1 MVARWLRSTLKN
13 HEEEEEGGG
22 AEEDDDWLMVITGT
36 RNCCVLRRH
45 GLRHAQ
51 ERRLF
56 GKKIFCARHAC
67 ARSLVLDTRRGG
79 VD

>member
-1 MVARWLRSTLKN
+1 MASLYS
-13 HEEEEEGGG
+13 EEPRGGGGGGG

-56 GKKIFCARHAC
+56 GKKIFCARHAR
-67 ARSLVLDTRRGG
+67 ARSLVLDTRRGNTG
-79 VD
+79 